1 MLIVSSC
8 FKDTFIRPPYT
19 IDKALEQKPFIREF
33 VPNHTLIAMDK
44 GYIIKE
50 AYLTYFIDSNHV
62 YKHTQVLIIKTYDL
76 ENHEFDTPICE
87 NLEIVIDTSKYS
99 VGHRSGCLERD
110 IPIKT
115 TQFKFYYL
123 DKII

>member
-1 MLIVSSC
+1 MSPNPVTGILGLSS
-8 FKDTFIRPPYT
+8 IGPP
-19 IDKALEQKPFIREF
+19 
-33 VPNHTLIAMDK
+33 TL
-44 GYIIKE
+44 
-50 AYLTYFIDSNHV
+50 YLTYFIDSNHV